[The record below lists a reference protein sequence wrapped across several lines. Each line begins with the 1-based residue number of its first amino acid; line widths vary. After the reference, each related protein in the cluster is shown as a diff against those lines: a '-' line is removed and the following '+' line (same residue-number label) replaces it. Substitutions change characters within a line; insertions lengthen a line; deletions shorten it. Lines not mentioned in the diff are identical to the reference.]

1 MQEPTGSFKPG
12 EYFKPTTIQEAA
24 ELLSRFGDV
33 AWPIAGGTDV
43 MVEKNPS
50 IRVLVDVT
58 GLGLT
63 YIAPDDG
70 GISIGA
76 ATTIADVAA
85 SSLLRRGPY
94 HILSKAAQELGTPQI
109 RNMATLGGNLCRP
122 SPASDCAPP
131 LLVLDARLSAVG
143 TAGKREIPIHHF
155 FRGVNQDALGQGE
168 ILTEIRLPFLP
179 ERTGTAFLK
188 KGRVAVA
195 DLSIVS
201 AAVRVTL
208 NRGEVCGE
216 ARIALGSVAPFP
228 MRVKK
233 AEELL
238 SGKGVTKDLL
248 RAVAQLASEE
258 IRPITDLRASAEY
271 RKTLSRVLV
280 EQALQEALDKIT

>member
-1 MQEPTGSFKPG
+1 
-12 EYFKPTTIQEAA
+12 
-24 ELLSRFGDV
+24 
-33 AWPIAGGTDV
+33 
-43 MVEKNPS
+43 
-50 IRVLVDVT
+50 
-58 GLGLT
+58 
-63 YIAPDDG
+63 
-70 GISIGA
+70 
-76 ATTIADVAA
+76 
-85 SSLLRRGPY
+85 
-94 HILSKAAQELGTPQI
+94 
-109 RNMATLGGNLCRP
+109 
-122 SPASDCAPP
+122 
-131 LLVLDARLSAVG
+131 
-143 TAGKREIPIHHF
+143 
-155 FRGVNQDALGQGE
+155 VNQDALRQGE

-201 AAVRVTL
+201 VAVCVTL

-248 RAVAQLASEE
+248 LAVAQQASEE

-280 EQALQEALDKIT
+280 EQALQEAFNQIA

>member
-1 MQEPTGSFKPG
+1 MSRPTGYFQPG
-12 EYFKPTTIQEAA
+12 EYFKPVTVEEAVG
-24 ELLSRFGDV
+24 LLSRFGDA

-43 MVEKNPS
+43 MVEKNAS

-58 GLGLT
+58 GLGLE
-63 YIAPDDG
+63 YIAPDER

-85 SSLLRRGPY
+85 SSLLQRGPY
-94 HILSKAAQELGTPQI
+94 QILSKAAQELGTPQI

-131 LLVLDARLSAVG
+131 LLVLDARLSVVG
-143 TAGKREIPIHHF
+143 TRGKREIPIHQF
-155 FRGVNQDALGQGE
+155 FRGVNQDALQQGE
-168 ILTEIRLPFLP
+168 ILTEIRLPSLP

-201 AAVRVTL
+201 VAVCVTS
-208 NRGEVCGE
+208 NRGEVCGD

-228 MRVKK
+228 TRAKK

-238 SGKGVTKDLL
+238 RGRAVTKNLL
-248 RAVAQLASEE
+248 RTVAQQASEE

-271 RKTLSRVLV
+271 RKTLSQVLV
-280 EQALQEALDKIT
+280 EQALQEALDKIA